1 MPTILSGCQ
10 SMKLRCPQ
18 CGARLTLAA
27 AEAAETAAA
36 LVEELTAWGRYRPIV
51 VEYVACFRVRQGA
64 EMSEAKRLR
73 LLREVREMWE
83 SGRLRYNGRDYV
95 VRPADLLWGMQQV
108 ANRELVGLKNHNY
121 LKVVVVGR
129 LKDRE
134 KGKGKREKPMPNP
147 SSLFPAI
154 TGARRKVIEIPDE

>member
-83 SGRLRYNGRDYV
+83 SGRLRYNGREYV

-129 LKDRE
+129 ME
-134 KGKGKREKPMPNP
+134 KGPGDRDQGIGKGPGTRGQGP
-147 SSLFPAI
+147 
-154 TGARRKVIEIPDE
+154 GARRKVIEIPDE